1 MRPAAAPRGTLQ
13 RYPTAPSANSTLTAA
28 PRGTS
33 NQAPKRRHATL
44 LIFEVRNPIA
54 SLSGLKKKI
63 QQVRIQNYDSFS
75 QQLSWPGGGAR
86 ILPHGSTDGLE
97 TPRGACRTGDV
108 RKLHPTSTD
117 NGTLMLVCEYF
128 PKRGSQKRNKRYM
141 NPTNHGIFWVI
152 WGWNPMFLG
161 S

>member
-1 MRPAAAPRGTLQ
+1 
-13 RYPTAPSANSTLTAA
+13 
-28 PRGTS
+28 
-33 NQAPKRRHATL
+33 
-44 LIFEVRNPIA
+44 
-54 SLSGLKKKI
+54 
-63 QQVRIQNYDSFS
+63 
-75 QQLSWPGGGAR
+75 
-86 ILPHGSTDGLE
+86 LPHGSTDGLE

-161 S
+161 SWVLLLMLLSPFWLVFYPSFVALFHGI